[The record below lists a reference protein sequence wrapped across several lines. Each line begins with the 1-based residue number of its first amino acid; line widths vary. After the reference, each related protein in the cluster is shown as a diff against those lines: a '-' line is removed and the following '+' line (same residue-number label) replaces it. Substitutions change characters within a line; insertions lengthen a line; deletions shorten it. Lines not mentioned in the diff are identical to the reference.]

1 MLFFFSFRKHHFVQI
16 FIVVSHLILF
26 FRLVNRD
33 FRLWN
38 EFHSS
43 SAAAVAAAAE
53 NHFTTFKWIL
63 IQLWFVTLVNLV
75 MKMKMNF
82 FLFLVYKNSEEEN
95 YMDIIILSERILNEC
110 HVSVVWWSSS
120 SFVCVGEKK
129 LTFFFSFQFFFH
141 SVEIEIR
148 FFLFIWKLG
157 VKFTFIS
164 VYLMTWIKLK
174 LYSDQDDDDLDCE
187 KLLSEK
193 IFPVVLFWL
202 LLAWSFHLSIRF
214 DSKEKSFFLKLI
226 KRKICYFFLLLL
238 LLFRLLN

>member
-1 MLFFFSFRKHHFVQI
+1 MKWIPFFFSSSSSSSSRKSLYHIQMDI
-16 FIVVSHLILF
+16 DSIMI
-26 FRLVNRD
+26 RD
-33 FRLWN
+33 FSQFSDENEN
-38 EFHSS
+38 EF
-43 SAAAVAAAAE
+43 
-53 NHFTTFKWIL
+53 
-63 IQLWFVTLVNLV
+63 LWF
-75 MKMKMNF
+75 F

-187 KLLSEK
+187 KLLSEEK
-193 IFPVVLFWL
+193 NIPCGVILVVACLII
-202 LLAWSFHLSIRF
+202 SFVDSIRF
-214 DSKEKSFFLKLI
+214 EG
-226 KRKICYFFLLLL
+226 KI
-238 LLFRLLN
+238 LFS